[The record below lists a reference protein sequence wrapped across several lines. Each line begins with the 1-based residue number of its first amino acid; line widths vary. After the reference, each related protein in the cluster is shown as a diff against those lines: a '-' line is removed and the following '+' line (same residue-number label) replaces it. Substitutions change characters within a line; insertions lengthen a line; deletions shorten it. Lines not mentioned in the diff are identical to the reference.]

1 MFVVCGCAY
10 CPVATQIGMRIDTHY
25 APSMWQC
32 ETSCERKKKQR
43 ILPEYPRF
51 ERRTDTANSAP
62 GSSASNFRAPA
73 GHRMYATVVQRYS
86 ASRTV
91 GPTFPSQRK
100 DHRRTSEH
108 KRTTTAAQA
117 DKEGISLLDACH
129 CGNACGLNGIF
140 AGQVATP
147 WCGLHIAQPKDVR
160 GTAPDFLESFALMY
174 SFSTSQTIATRWA
187 RD

>member
-1 MFVVCGCAY
+1 MAKLPPWGQLQNHGASALPSSGTWNCPLADWLRRPAGSSLLLLGFWRVYTCTAVFVVCGCAY
-10 CPVATQIGMRIDTHY
+10 CPVATQIGIRIDPHY

-100 DHRRTSEH
+100 IIDAH
-108 KRTTTAAQA
+108 QNI
-117 DKEGISLLDACH
+117 KEQQPQLKLTRKELACWMLD
-129 CGNACGLNGIF
+129 I
-140 AGQVATP
+140 VAMLV
-147 WCGLHIAQPKDVR
+147 G
-160 GTAPDFLESFALMY
+160 
-174 SFSTSQTIATRWA
+174 
-187 RD
+187 